1 MTEANGDIARK
12 NMLIGWG
19 LLALFVVLFIA
30 TVAAALIYLAVD

>member
-1 MTEANGDIARK
+1 MTEVDRAVARK

-19 LLALFVVLFIA
+19 LLALFVFLFIA